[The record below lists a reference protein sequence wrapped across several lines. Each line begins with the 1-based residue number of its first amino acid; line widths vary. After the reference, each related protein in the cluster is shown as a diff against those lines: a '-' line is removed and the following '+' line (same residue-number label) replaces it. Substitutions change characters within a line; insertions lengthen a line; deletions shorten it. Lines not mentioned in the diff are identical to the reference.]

1 MPCLRSCE
9 PVSETCFSMDSL
21 MAAGEGWLGGAGP
34 ALGAEEIS
42 HGLEELIY
50 GSSICPAVS
59 SRRRT
64 GLLALSRTPPLALA
78 SASLP
83 LVRILASASG
93 SCAHRARHSQIRDRD
108 SPNLFSRSTDGTRP
122 PLSPP
127 TTCVSALRGSS
138 VCGQVA
144 RRICSVAA
152 SEIVPVVPVWLWTCL
167 SLSPQRQR

>member
-1 MPCLRSCE
+1 
-9 PVSETCFSMDSL
+9 MDSL

-93 SCAHRARHSQIRDRD
+93 SCAHRARHLKFTIAIRPIYFLDRRTAHD
-108 SPNLFSRSTDGTRP
+108 
-122 PLSPP
+122 
-127 TTCVSALRGSS
+127 LRFLLQQLAYLHSEGAAYAAKSL
-138 VCGQVA
+138 VA
-144 RRICSVAA
+144 HVA
-152 SEIVPVVPVWLWTCL
+152 
-167 SLSPQRQR
+167 SLRAR